1 LEIWVPYGDVE
12 SLLTLQAE
20 NLGEL
25 FDPVPESHADEL
37 ALTLVERVKGAEK
50 LIVCDRKPST
60 LKLLR
65 SAAPQLPQDG
75 PLKIYARSP
84 KNIEDGVPALK
95 GRVLKLSPPPSSPV
109 SGEVTYS
116 PELLGGTTAF
126 VLATGEPDPLF
137 GYTDARVSL
146 GLTGMGGARRAAYVG
161 RGGRDEPAFL
171 EETQAHSVMTA
182 FADKL
187 SGTAFGTILTR
198 GGEPYALIEGGPRDA
213 RTHFTAQQVSPAK
226 GIVIGA
232 GGRGYDDTFSQMLR
246 LSLGALGAVRRSGDI
261 LLVGECREGLGSDAL
276 QMQATGRV
284 SDSALRKGFY
294 ADGMEEIGYLS
305 SLKENYSVTFLSSLP
320 ELYAGGSFRFKTAK
334 NSAAALQKVFNSTGR
349 GAKLHVFTRA
359 PETFVG

>member
-37 ALTLVERVKGAEK
+37 AAILLERMKGMEK

-84 KNIEDGVPALK
+84 RVIEEGAPALK
-95 GRVLKLSPPPSSPV
+95 GRVLKLSPPPSSAA
-109 SGEVTYS
+109 GEVTYS
-116 PELLGGTTAF
+116 PELQQGTVF

-137 GYTDARVSL
+137 GYIDARVSV
-146 GLTGMGGARRAAYVG
+146 GLSGMGGARKAAYMG
-161 RGGRDEPAFL
+161 RGRDEPAFL
-171 EETQAHSVMTA
+171 EETPAHGLMLS
-182 FADKL
+182 FAEKL
-187 SGTAFGTILTR
+187 SGAGFGTVVAR
-198 GGEPYALIEGGPRDA
+198 GGEPFSLIEGGAKEA
-213 RTHFTAQQVSPAK
+213 RTHFAAPQVNPAK
-226 GIVIGA
+226 GIVVGA

-246 LSLGALGAVRRSGDI
+246 LSLGAVKAVRKSGDM

-276 QMQATGRV
+276 RMQATGRV

-294 ADGMEEIGYLS
+294 ADGMEEIAYLN

-320 ELYAGGSFRFKTAK
+320 ELYASGSFRFKTAK
-334 NSAAALQKVFNSTGR
+334 NSGAALQKVFNSAGR

-359 PETFVG
+359 PETFLG